1 MWCLT
6 DLLFG
11 RPLAAAVSSL
21 QMLGEDITT
30 ATKVDAVISRA
41 THILS
46 RSIAGRHASPRL
58 TSNSR
63 AGAEQTKDRT
73 I

>member
-1 MWCLT
+1 MWCLI

-11 RPLAAAVSSL
+11 RPVAAAISSL
-21 QMLGEDITT
+21 QMLGEDIPT
-30 ATKVDAVISRA
+30 AIKVDAVISRA
-41 THILS
+41 AHILS
-46 RSIAGRHASPRL
+46 RPVAGRCGSARL
-58 TSNSR
+58 TFDTR

>member
-1 MWCLT
+1 MWCLI

-11 RPLAAAVSSL
+11 RPAAAAVSSL
-21 QMLGEDITT
+21 QMLGEDVPAAMKI
-30 ATKVDAVISRA
+30 DAVISRA

-46 RSIAGRHASPRL
+46 RTVAGRCASARL
-58 TSNSR
+58 TFDPR

-73 I
+73 S